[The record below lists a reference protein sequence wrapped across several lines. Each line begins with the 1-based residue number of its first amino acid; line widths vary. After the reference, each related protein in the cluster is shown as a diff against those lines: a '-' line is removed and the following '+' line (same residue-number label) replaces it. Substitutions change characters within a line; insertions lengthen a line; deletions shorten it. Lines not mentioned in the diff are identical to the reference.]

1 MAAFLLVLVP
11 ASIWN
16 FSRPP
21 VYRAAAAVL
30 TIVPQS
36 RSGFGGNN
44 PDVQHVA
51 IQRQLLLGRELLSD
65 TLDRV
70 YETPQAAELID
81 PPLLTPDDLRPCCR
95 STRSRAPIWW
105 R

>member
-1 MAAFLLVLVP
+1 VLSLLIWFLAAFLLVLVP

-51 IQRQLLLGRELLSD
+51 IQRQLLLGRELLS
-65 TLDRV
+65 
-70 YETPQAAELID
+70 
-81 PPLLTPDDLRPCCR
+81 
-95 STRSRAPIWW
+95 TR
-105 R
+105 